1 MTTTMTTTTGGP
13 ASTGASSWPAVGIRV
28 LDTGT
33 GRVAV
38 VLLLRDASGKVYT
51 EGAGRPARALLR
63 CEGRREPR
71 WWAEVGDLRSVR

>member
-1 MTTTMTTTTGGP
+1 MTTTTGGP
-13 ASTGASSWPAVGIRV
+13 ASTGAFSWPAVGIRV

-51 EGAGRPARALLR
+51 EGAGRPAQVLLR

-71 WWAEVGDLRSVR
+71 WWAEVGGLRSVP